1 MNAEQ
6 KRKMLELLGQ
16 EHVAVLITQGDQWPT
31 GTVQAFAETEEL
43 DLLFIM
49 RHGVE
54 KYQNLVNHPKAT
66 VLVDTRDVGNVP
78 TFEITRA
85 SIQGEAAEVPRD
97 SADWERYKAIF
108 LKKNSFEA
116 PFFGSDTLRMMRI
129 TPRRISYAAGLKDT
143 FWVEL

>member
-1 MNAEQ
+1 MNDEQ

-31 GTVQAFAETEEL
+31 GTMQAFAETEDL

-54 KYQNLVNHPKAT
+54 KYQNLVKHPKAT
-66 VLVDTRDVGNVP
+66 VLVDTRDAGNVP

-97 SADWERYKAIF
+97 SADWERCKESF
-108 LKKNSFEA
+108 LKKNPFEA

-129 TPRRISYAAGLKDT
+129 KPRRISYAAGLKDT